1 MYEELNK
8 YVTGEK
14 KLIFFNTF
22 KASRIVEQIGIE
34 EMRKLGLSESEYKLY
49 CIVKD
54 NVGYESDNL
63 GEHIFKDGKA
73 ILKLNK
79 ILIDGLSNIA
89 TEDDVKNYDAKDRDR
104 FTRIDLFFILF
115 HELEHVRQ
123 SIMYMTNTV
132 DNSDLYKDA
141 YLDIYFNKIKNDNGY
156 YSDNYKVT
164 TNEVLAN
171 IRGVERTIEY
181 FDKYNIELTKEELEI
196 LKLKMNKYQE
206 LLKNKERINPIDGR
220 AYNLDD
226 LYNIAVQDQTNKVD
240 NLMERTGRK
249 Y

>member
-1 MYEELNK
+1 MENGNTEEVGIENFHVEDPFLK
-8 YVTGEK
+8 IITYDGHY
-14 KLIFFNTF
+14 FNTG
-22 KASRIVEQIGIE
+22 SV
-34 EMRKLGLSESEYKLY
+34 
-49 CIVKD
+49 V
-54 NVGYESDNL
+54 
-63 GEHIFKDGKA
+63 
-73 ILKLNK
+73 LN
-79 ILIDGLSNIA
+79 
-89 TEDDVKNYDAKDRDR
+89 T
-104 FTRIDLFFILF
+104 
-115 HELEHVRQ
+115 
-123 SIMYMTNTV
+123 
-132 DNSDLYKDA
+132 
-141 YLDIYFNKIKNDNGY
+141 IYY
-156 YSDNYKVT
+156 YKVT

>member
-22 KASRIVEQIGIE
+22 KASRIVERIGIE
-34 EMRKLGLSESEYKLY
+34 EMKKLGLSESEYKLY

-89 TEDDVKNYDAKDRDR
+89 TEDDVKNYDAKDREK

-132 DNSDLYKDA
+132 DNPDLYKDA

-181 FDKYNIELTKEELEI
+181 FDKYNIELTKEQLEI

-206 LLKNKERINPIDGR
+206 LLSNKEHEF
-220 AYNLDD
+220 LF
-226 LYNIAVQDQTNKVD
+226 
-240 NLMERTGRK
+240 
-249 Y
+249 